1 MADQFL
7 TILKRLLRNPLVF
20 AESASG
26 LKLRR
31 YQEQVATA
39 VVNSIM
45 DHQGLT
51 FVVMFPRQS
60 GKNELQAQIE
70 AFILLLLSESN
81 PSAEIVKVSP
91 TWKPQSLNAM
101 RRLER
106 VLTRNLI
113 TRSMWTKESCYIY
126 RVGSARIYFFSGSPE
141 ASIVGAT
148 ASTLLEVDEA
158 QDVEISKF
166 DKDIAPMAASTNAT
180 RVFWGTAWSS
190 RTLLAREL
198 AASHEAEQRDGIRR
212 TFVINADQVSL
223 EVPAYGLF
231 VSEQVARL
239 GRNHPMVKTQ
249 FYSETID
256 SEAGMFPPARI
267 ALIRGDHSAISDP
280 QSAINNQKSKIFA
293 FLVDVAG
300 QDENFQDPSQSLA
313 NPKRDSTV
321 LTVVEI
327 DLATVADPLIKRP
340 TYNVV
345 YRRSWT
351 GVSHTDQYASIKA
364 LADLWRPR
372 HVVVDATGIGAS
384 LASFLDRALPGK
396 VIPFTFTSS
405 SKSKLGW
412 DFLACIETGR
422 FKDYNPADP
431 AFLQQLAFCS
441 LAVQP
446 GPGHL
451 IKWSVPDNTRDPAT
465 GDLVHDDL
473 VLSAA
478 LVAVLDE
485 QPWTPPGQTLV
496 IPAADPILSMDIG
509 F

>member
-1 MADQFL
+1 LADQFL
-7 TILKRLLRNPLVF
+7 AILKRLLRNPLDF

-39 VVNSIM
+39 VMDSIM
-45 DHQGLT
+45 LHQGLT

-60 GKNELQAQIE
+60 GKNELQAQLE
-70 AFILLLLSESN
+70 TMILLLLNESE
-81 PSAEIVKVSP
+81 PTAEIVKVSP

-106 VLTRNLI
+106 VLTKNLI
-113 TRSMWTKESCYIY
+113 TRTMWTKESGYIY

-158 QDVEISKF
+158 QDIEISKY

-180 RVFWGTAWSS
+180 RIFWGTAWSS

-198 AASHEAEQRDGIRR
+198 DASRQAEQRDGIRR
-212 TFVINADQVSL
+212 TFVIDASQVSI
-223 EVPAYGLF
+223 EVPAYGIF
-231 VSEQVARL
+231 VNGQVARL

-267 ALIRGDHSAISDP
+267 ALMRGDHPLKPSP
-280 QSAINNQKSKIFA
+280 TLGRGQGEVFA
-293 FLVDVAG
+293 FLIDVAG
-300 QDENFQDPSQSLA
+300 QDENIQDPGQSLA

-321 LTVVEI
+321 LTVVEV
-327 DLATVADPLIKRP
+327 DLTTVADPLIKRP
-340 TYNVV
+340 SYHVL

-351 GVSHTDQYASIKA
+351 GASHTKQYASIKA

-384 LASFLDRALPGK
+384 LTSFLDRALPGK

-431 AFLQQLAFCS
+431 TFLQQLSFCS

-473 VLSAA
+473 LMSAA
-478 LVAVLDE
+478 LVAVLDDL
-485 QPWTPPGQTLV
+485 PWTPPGQTLV
-496 IPAADPILSMDIG
+496 IQALDPMVDMDQG